1 MRKSSFIFV
10 IGVTAAALLAAQDI
24 QRRAAVGRGGPEGI
38 GRCVVEV
45 IVDGSAQV
53 QIRGD
58 SATLHNLVGAPAQF
72 RQFECSRPIP
82 ADARE
87 FQFRAIEGRGRQ
99 ELVTAPRGGGPA
111 VVTIEDPEG
120 GPGAYR
126 FELTWNEGGYR
137 GRPDEGRRDEGYR
150 GEDRRPAG
158 EYRDQY
164 QEERERFFQGEAWR
178 RSFFQR
184 VREDVEHLEHST
196 IPFTGDRAR
205 LARTVMEL
213 NELQGKLAEG
223 RYDER
228 QLDDVMAA
236 LGSVVQNNRLSE
248 RDRDILNDDMRRM
261 REFRERHDEWGARRP
276 R

>member
-1 MRKSSFIFV
+1 MRKTSFIFA
-10 IGVTAAALLAAQDI
+10 IGVAAAAMLAAQDV
-24 QRRAAVGRGGPEGI
+24 QRRAAVGRGGPEGV

-45 IVDGSAQV
+45 TVDGSAQV

-58 SATLHNLVGAPAQF
+58 SATLHNLAGAPPQF

-87 FQFRAIEGRGRQ
+87 FQFRALEGRGRQ
-99 ELVTAPRGGGPA
+99 ELVSAPRGGGPA

-120 GPGAYR
+120 GMGTYR
-126 FELTWNEGGYR
+126 FELTWNEGGGYR
-137 GRPDEGRRDEGYR
+137 RPDEGYR

-158 EYRDQY
+158 EYRD
-164 QEERERFFQGEAWR
+164 RFFQGEAWR

-205 LARTVMEL
+205 LGRTAMEL
-213 NELQGKLAEG
+213 NELQEKLAQG

-236 LGSVVQNNRLSE
+236 LSSVVQNNRLSD
-248 RDRDILNDDMRRM
+248 RDRDVLNDDLRRM

-276 R
+276 

>member
-1 MRKSSFIFV
+1 MRKTSFIFV
-10 IGVTAAALLAAQDI
+10 IGVAAAAMLAAQDV
-24 QRRAAVGRGGPEGI
+24 QRRAAVGRGGPEGV

-45 IVDGSAQV
+45 MIDGSAQV

-58 SATLHNLVGAPAQF
+58 SATLHNLAGAPPQF
-72 RQFECSRPIP
+72 RLFECNRPIP
-82 ADARE
+82 SDARE

-111 VVTIEDPEG
+111 VIMIEDPEG
-120 GPGAYR
+120 GSGMYR

-137 GRPDEGRRDEGYR
+137 RPDEARRDEGYR

-158 EYRDQY
+158 DQY
-164 QEERERFFQGEAWR
+164 QEDRDRFFQREEWR
-178 RSFFQR
+178 RNFFQR

-205 LARTVMEL
+205 LGRTAMEL

-236 LGSVVQNNRLSE
+236 LSSVVQNNRLSE
-248 RDRDILNDDMRRM
+248 RDRDILNDDLRRM

-276 R
+276 